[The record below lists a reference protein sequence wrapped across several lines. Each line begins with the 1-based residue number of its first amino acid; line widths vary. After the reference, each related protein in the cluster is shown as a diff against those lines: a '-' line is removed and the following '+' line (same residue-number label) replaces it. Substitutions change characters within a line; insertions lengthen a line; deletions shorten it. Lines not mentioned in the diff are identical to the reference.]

1 VTWTSIADGLP
12 ADFGFPVVVHPHE
25 PDTIYVFPI
34 NSGAGRYPPKAKA
47 RVWRSRDAGE
57 TWEELASGLPD
68 AFYVAVMR
76 DAMCTDQH
84 EQPGIYFGG
93 RNGAVWASS
102 DAGET
107 WAQIVSDLPD
117 VMVVRAAAV

>member
-1 VTWTSIADGLP
+1 M
-12 ADFGFPVVVHPHE
+12 
-25 PDTIYVFPI
+25 
-34 NSGAGRYPPKAKA
+34 
-47 RVWRSRDAGE
+47 WRSRDAGD
-57 TWEELASGLPD
+57 TWEELGDGLPD

-76 DAMCTDQH
+76 DAMWADEH
-84 EQPGIYFGG
+84 ESPGIYFGA

-117 VMVVRAAAV
+117 VMCVRAAAIEG